1 MKKFGAL
8 LMAVLLVVGA
18 TPSAFAAEQETVS
31 EPYSIEFNDST
42 LDGATK
48 ISEETYEENGRL
60 ITVTKYCT
68 VTGDIITD
76 TFERS
81 SMRTF
86 SKNGTDTATRTRAV
100 SYTHLDVY
108 KRQEHGICKTMEKSL

>member
-48 ISEETYEENGRL
+48 ISEETYEE
-60 ITVTKYCT
+60 T
-68 VTGDIITD
+68 
-76 TFERS
+76 
-81 SMRTF
+81 
-86 SKNGTDTATRTRAV
+86 V
-100 SYTHLDVY
+100 SYTHLTLPTTSRV
-108 KRQEHGICKTMEKSL
+108 

>member
-42 LDGATK
+42 FLQL
-48 ISEETYEENGRL
+48 ETIG
-60 ITVTKYCT
+60 I
-68 VTGDIITD
+68 
-76 TFERS
+76 
-81 SMRTF
+81 
-86 SKNGTDTATRTRAV
+86 DTA
-100 SYTHLDVY
+100 
-108 KRQEHGICKTMEKSL
+108 

>member
-48 ISEETYEENGRL
+48 ISDALANGIHVPFKGFKL
-60 ITVTKYCT
+60 L
-68 VTGDIITD
+68 
-76 TFERS
+76 
-81 SMRTF
+81 
-86 SKNGTDTATRTRAV
+86 V
-100 SYTHLDVY
+100 S
-108 KRQEHGICKTMEKSL
+108 RP

>member
-86 SKNGTDTATRTRAV
+86 SFSSTSDISRFCSA
-100 SYTHLDVY
+100 SYSFAI
-108 KRQEHGICKTMEKSL
+108 RE

>member
-48 ISEETYEENGRL
+48 IS
-60 ITVTKYCT
+60 
-68 VTGDIITD
+68 
-76 TFERS
+76 
-81 SMRTF
+81 
-86 SKNGTDTATRTRAV
+86 
-100 SYTHLDVY
+100 
-108 KRQEHGICKTMEKSL
+108 